1 MTILRRSLLRLG
13 FSILIVFTGSSTAL
27 AGATIEAF
35 VTATLVDGQPV
46 APIGQVFRCSD
57 KIYAVIDVSGLAN
70 GDHVLNVD
78 WIDPSGKRR
87 EQTVYEFNRSGG
99 IRITVWL
106 KLHAPSGASLLS
118 AFNPALGM
126 GEFIGPWEVRMT
138 VDRSSTTYRNFEVLC

>member
-1 MTILRRSLLRLG
+1 MRHSPLRLG
-13 FSILIVFTGSSTAL
+13 LYILIGFASSSTAL
-27 AGATIEAF
+27 AGAAIEAF
-35 VTATLVDGQPV
+35 VTATLVDGRPV
-46 APIGQVFRCSD
+46 SPIGQVFRCSD
-57 KIYAVIDVSGLAN
+57 KIYAVIDVSRLAD

-87 EQTVYEFNRSGG
+87 EQTVYEFNRSGS

-118 AFNPALGM
+118 AFTPALGM

>member
-27 AGATIEAF
+27 AEATIEAF

-57 KIYAVIDVSGLAN
+57 KIYAVIDVSGLA
-70 GDHVLNVD
+70 
-78 WIDPSGKRR
+78 DPSGKRR